1 MKNLFRKYYHS
12 TLLPG
17 EFKEFLSYFN
27 NKKNEISIHGE
38 ILPLWNQSLEENE
51 NLPEPNSALFKKVKD
66 AIYLNERKILQNKI
80 KIYSYS
86 LRIAAILIVALLIS
100 SVVNY
105 QKTSKIEFAAQMQT
119 ISTPFGARIKTVLPD
134 SSIVWLNSGSSL
146 TFPSVFG
153 KFRKV
158 TLLGE
163 AFFEV
168 TKNSKPFIVS
178 SKGKEVEVKGTSFN
192 VKSFTETNS
201 FETTLVEG
209 TVIVRN
215 TVTMKEVTLRPGQH
229 ATLTGNEISVKNVET
244 NNFTCW
250 KDGKLIFNKEPFPDF
265 IKKLERWY
273 NVKIEYDDQKLNDLW
288 YTGTIE
294 METISEVM
302 EMLSIAA
309 PVTYSFNNKERVF
322 TIKAKESR

>member
-1 MKNLFRKYYHS
+1 
-12 TLLPG
+12 
-17 EFKEFLSYFN
+17 
-27 NKKNEISIHGE
+27 
-38 ILPLWNQSLEENE
+38 
-51 NLPEPNSALFKKVKD
+51 
-66 AIYLNERKILQNKI
+66 
-80 KIYSYS
+80 
-86 LRIAAILIVALLIS
+86 
-100 SVVNY
+100 
-105 QKTSKIEFAAQMQT
+105 MQT

-146 TFPSVFG
+146 TFPTVFG

-168 TKNSKPFIVS
+168 TKNSNPFIVS
-178 SKGKEVEVKGTSFN
+178 AKGKEVEVKGTSFN
-192 VKSFTETNS
+192 VKSFPETKS
-201 FETTLVEG
+201 LETTLVEG

-229 ATLTGNEISVKNVET
+229 ATLTENEISVKNVET
-244 NNFTCW
+244 NILTCW
-250 KDGKLIFNKEPFPDF
+250 KDGKLIFNKEPFPEF
-265 IKKLERWY
+265 VKKLERWY
-273 NVKIEYDDQKLNDLW
+273 NVKIEYDDQTLNDLW

-322 TIKAKESR
+322 TIKAKGSK